1 MQNTPQMSRLSLS
14 LRTIAPAA
22 DHSFADCEHNG
33 QAVLLDPAGALYL
46 PDHGLLCVSDL
57 HLEKGAAYAR
67 RGQFLPP
74 WDTFATLRILEA
86 VIARH
91 DPKIVVT
98 LGDNFHDRRGSAEMP
113 DGARLMIHAMARG
126 REWIWISGNHDPDGV
141 VDLPGTEAETLDYA
155 GLHFRHEPQ
164 KVARAGEIAGHLHPA
179 ALLVRRERGIRR
191 PCFAADARRIVMPS
205 FGVMTGGLDLRHKAF
220 QGLFDKASLV
230 AHMLGDRR
238 VHSIAYGRLS
248 G

>member
-1 MQNTPQMSRLSLS
+1 MHGLARLKSSDLAMTS
-14 LRTIAPAA
+14 GYAETEVN
-22 DHSFADCEHNG
+22 D
-33 QAVLLDPAGALYL
+33 QTVVLDPAGAVYL

-67 RGQFLPP
+67 RGQMLPP
-74 WDTFATLRILEA
+74 WDTFATLKILA
-86 VIARH
+86 TVIARH
-91 DPKIVVT
+91 NPRIVVS

-113 DGARLMIHAMARG
+113 ELGRMMIREMAAG

-141 VDLPGTEAETLDYA
+141 VGLPGLSLETLTYG
-155 GLHFRHEPQ
+155 GLNFRHDPL
-164 KVARAGEIAGHLHPA
+164 KNAGAGEVAGHLHPA

-191 PCFAADARRIVMPS
+191 PCFATDGRRLIMPS

-220 QGLFDKASLV
+220 VGLFEKRQLV
-230 AHMLGDRR
+230 AHMLGQGR
-238 VHSIAYGRLS
+238 VHSISYSRLS

>member
-1 MQNTPQMSRLSLS
+1 MRNLARS
-14 LRTIAPAA
+14 LRSIAGPA
-22 DHSFADCEHNG
+22 DHAYAEAELNG
-33 QAVLLDPAGALYL
+33 QALLLDPAGALYL
-46 PDHGLLCVSDL
+46 PDYGLLCISDL

-91 DPKIVVT
+91 DPKIVVA

-113 DGARLMIHAMARG
+113 DGARMMIQDMARG

-141 VDLPGTEAETLDYA
+141 VGLPGTEAVALDYA
-155 GLHFRHEPQ
+155 GLHFRHEPER
-164 KVARAGEIAGHLHPA
+164 VPRAGEIAGHLHPA
-179 ALLVRRERGIRR
+179 ALLVRRERGVRR
-191 PCFAADARRIVMPS
+191 PCFAADGRRVVMPS
-205 FGVMTGGLDLRHKAF
+205 FGVTTGGLDLRHKAF
-220 QGLFDKASLV
+220 QGLFDHGKLI

-238 VHSIAYGRLS
+238 IHSIGFARLI